1 MLCVP
6 DVKCRL
12 ETFVTV
18 IELVTKDLVE
28 ATVVYCERDKGAKGQ
43 VVQLGRHDSDRKAES
58 RDTLGRKLACCLSV
72 CVFAISNRCS
82 KDSCCAHKGLVTNW
96 SHPDRPI

>member
-18 IELVTKDLVE
+18 IELLTKDLVE
-28 ATVVYCERDKGAKGQ
+28 ATVVYCERDKGVPKGR
-43 VVQLGRHDSDRKAES
+43 LYNWEDTTAIGRQNLETRWAES
-58 RDTLGRKLACCLSV
+58 LLVVCL
-72 CVFAISNRCS
+72 CVSSLSLIDAQ
-82 KDSCCAHKGLVTNW
+82 KTVAV
-96 SHPDRPI
+96 PIRG